1 MSNESVSPPLM
12 SLLPVV
18 SEQGHLL
25 YWFYFERTRTIS
37 SCQMKSFKQ
46 AAGCFGI
53 FLVDLKISIALPFD
67 RLG

>member
-37 SCQMKSFKQ
+37 SCQMK
-46 AAGCFGI
+46 I